1 MVWGIRVSA
10 GIPLSISDSPYRREG
25 NLFGLCIRIVGS
37 LNNMTLCD
45 EGNRVCV
52 CVHTLWSIGETRARV
67 PCGQFLGHLMK
78 IQIYIICEPR
88 GGCDYDV
95 RIPNDLAE
103 QIEIRWAYRGERNVG
118 FLNVLRKTRETE
130 KESRLFDDL
139 FYCYFYRIEHS
150 LSCYYYYFDF
160 YRIFML
166 LKNELIPYVNYL

>member
-10 GIPLSISDSPYRREG
+10 GIPLSISDSPYRRGG

-88 GGCDYDV
+88 GGCEYDV

-130 KESRLFDDL
+130 KVSRLLLMICFIVI
-139 FYCYFYRIEHS
+139 FIG
-150 LSCYYYYFDF
+150 LS
-160 YRIFML
+160 
-166 LKNELIPYVNYL
+166 IPYHVIIIILIFTEYLCYWKMNWYHM